1 MLDNLFLDATNVVCL
16 SPHPDDC
23 EYAISGTI
31 SKYSDTTFHV
41 INVSSGG
48 KYSSHGNERID
59 EVKKFWSNYK
69 NVQLIF
75 LDVEF
80 IRDVHHDTFVSN
92 IENLINTKFLPDLIL
107 TPPFEDTHQD
117 HRKINEI
124 ANSLTRSKRIGL
136 IEYMTPS
143 TKIGWVPNM
152 FVNIDYQINSKKENL
167 FDTFKTQLHLPYFTD
182 KVFDLYH
189 CNYQTMKRDLNNV
202 EFFKVKALY
211 Q

>member
-1 MLDNLFLDATNVVCL
+1 M
-16 SPHPDDC
+16 
-23 EYAISGTI
+23 
-31 SKYSDTTFHV
+31 K
-41 INVSSGG
+41 
-48 KYSSHGNERID
+48 ER
-59 EVKKFWSNYK
+59 N
-69 NVQLIF
+69 
-75 LDVEF
+75 
-80 IRDVHHDTFVSN
+80 
-92 IENLINTKFLPDLIL
+92 
-107 TPPFEDTHQD
+107 
-117 HRKINEI
+117 RKINEI

-182 KVFDLYH
+182 KVFNLYH